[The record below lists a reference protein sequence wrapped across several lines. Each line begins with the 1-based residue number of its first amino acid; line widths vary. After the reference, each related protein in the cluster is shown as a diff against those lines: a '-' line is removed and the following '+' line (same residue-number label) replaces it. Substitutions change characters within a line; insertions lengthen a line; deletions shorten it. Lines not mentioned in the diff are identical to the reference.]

1 MADNIQATPRNP
13 LGGLF
18 SDAYK
23 WMRSP
28 ERTQQMQGM
37 AQFLGTTGIP
47 QTVERL
53 SYGEPLTNISQ
64 ANVPLLKPETA
75 DALMTVAPFA
85 GDIARGTGRLAG
97 SAINDAM
104 VYGTGPLASVTPQP
118 LRMVGTRFK
127 GSGAVP
133 TEVPGFGP
141 AREIQDTGS
150 SVNLDNLVTAM
161 SNDKNAPKNLGDIL
175 NHPELYR
182 DYPELAKYPVQGLG
196 TMQAIL
202 DAVRGS
208 GLKGMYA
215 DGNFYLPTMS
225 QKAAEAKLG
234 DIHSTLLHETQHAI
248 QQLDKMP
255 EGGMT
260 EQFLSQGYAKARQK
274 VDTLKNAAYKELES
288 KIADKGLESN
298 TIFDIMFDNASG
310 KALIQNDKT
319 IGPSA
324 VFYQKILKADYKLQ
338 KKYDEAYNKYRSLG
352 GEAQARAVQKRF
364 ENPEEYAKPVT
375 KSYDVP
381 IESLNYR
388 DPMGFTIK

>member
-1 MADNIQATPRNP
+1 MADNLLQDSLA
-13 LGGLF
+13 
-18 SDAYK
+18 

-28 ERTQQMQGM
+28 ERTQAMQGVGGM
-37 AQFLGTTGIP
+37 F
-47 QTVERL
+47 
-53 SYGEPLTNISQ
+53 S
-64 ANVPLLKPETA
+64 
-75 DALMTVAPFA
+75 
-85 GDIARGTGRLAG
+85 
-97 SAINDAM
+97 SAIDRLKQSSDRDYANAQQLVQDPRNASPELM
-104 VYGTGPLASVTPQP
+104 REIVSNQMSGPMGFAPIG
-118 LRMVGTRFK
+118 MIGTRFK

-141 AREIQDTGS
+141 AKEIQDTGS

-196 TMQAIL
+196 TMQALL
-202 DAVRGS
+202 DAIRGS

-225 QKAAEAKLG
+225 KKVAEAKLG

-324 VFYQKILKADYKLQ
+324 AFYQKILKADYKLQ

-381 IESLNYR
+381 LESLNYR
-388 DPMGFTIK
+388 DPMGYTIK